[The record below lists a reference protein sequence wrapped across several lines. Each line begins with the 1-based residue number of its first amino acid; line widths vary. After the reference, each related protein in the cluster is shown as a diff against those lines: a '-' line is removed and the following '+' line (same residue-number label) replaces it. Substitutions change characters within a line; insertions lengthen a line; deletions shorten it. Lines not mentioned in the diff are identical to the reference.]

1 MRNRTECMI
10 RLDDITP
17 DMNMERF
24 HRVKEVLDKYRI
36 CPLIGV
42 VPENRDETLHREESN
57 AEFWSLVKELQDCG
71 WKVAQHGTYHV
82 YETSDSGLLGINPFS
97 EFAGLPYEAQLQK
110 LQAGKKILEDN
121 GIATDIFMA
130 PGHTY
135 DNNTLK
141 VLVECGFKVVT
152 DGLYKK
158 PYYEKGLLFV
168 PCRLRGFRKPDE
180 VDTVCLHT
188 NLMDEQDVKDLDAF
202 CRDNRDVIVD
212 YDAMRYKASVMRRTF
227 KVRLSEKVVL
237 FIRQVKDKIVNS
249 KRLAWYMEKTNHNS
263 SKVKWTKRM
272 ICLPMLLFYKENK

>member
-1 MRNRTECMI
+1 MSNKTECMI

-17 DMNMERF
+17 DMDTERF
-24 HRVKEVLDKYRI
+24 HRVKAVLNKYNI

-42 VPENRDETLHREESN
+42 VPKNQDKTLHKEENN
-57 AEFWSLVKELQDCG
+57 ADFWNLVKELQSSG

-97 EFAGLPYEAQLQK
+97 EFAGLSYEVQLQK
-110 LQAGKKILEDN
+110 LQAGKQILEDH
-121 GIATDIFMA
+121 GILTDIFMA

-141 VLVECGFKVVT
+141 ALAECGFKVVT
-152 DGLYKK
+152 DGLYKN
-158 PYYEKGLLFV
+158 PYYDKGILFI
-168 PCRLRGFRKPDE
+168 PCRMRGFKKPDE

-188 NLMDEQDVKDLDAF
+188 NLMDEQDVKDLDTF

-212 YDAMRYKASVMRRTF
+212 YDAMRYKASAMRRTF

-237 FIRQVKDKIVNS
+237 FIRQVKDKIANS

-272 ICLPMLLFYKENK
+272 ICLPMLLFYKDNK